1 MSLNVEGQ
9 DCPVCKG
16 HLFNDDDIV
25 YCPICGAPHHRD
37 CYNALGHCALE
48 ADHGTDRQY
57 VRPDPSE
64 KADEAPPPQGKK
76 CRFCG
81 ADLAKGALF
90 CDRCGNPVDGG
101 SQPSRPAGQVGGMP
115 FVIDPLGGVGQ
126 GEKIE
131 DIPVTDMARFVAVN
145 TPRYIPVFRRL
156 SKKKRV
162 SWNWAAFLLPEGWL
176 LYRKCYGSGILFL
189 MLSLICAVLAVPY
202 QLAANAALSAL
213 PENATMA
220 QMYSLLMSA
229 SLELFSPFVMNTSLL
244 SGAMRIGYRVVCGL
258 FGDYIYRAHAIDKIH
273 KLRGEA
279 GYSDLLARAG
289 GVSLALLLAA
299 ILIVNWAPVLIASLL

>member
-9 DCPVCKG
+9 DCPVCRG

-25 YCPICGAPHHRD
+25 YCPVCGAPHHRD

-57 VRPDPSE
+57 ARPEESE
-64 KADEAPPPQGKK
+64 KEDRASDRGKK
-76 CRFCG
+76 CGFCG
-81 ADLAKGALF
+81 AVLAEDALF
-90 CDRCGNPVDGG
+90 CDQCGNPVNGDEHTPRGG
-101 SQPSRPAGQVGGMP
+101 RTMGGAP

-176 LYRKCYGSGILFL
+176 FYRKCYGPGVLFL
-189 MLSLICAVLAVPY
+189 MLSLIATILGSPY
-202 QLAANAALSAL
+202 QTAVNEVLSTL
-213 PENATMA
+213 PEDATMP
-220 QMYSLLMSA
+220 QVYSLLLS
-229 SLELFSPFVMNTSLL
+229 SSIEFSPFVTITSLL
-244 SGAMRIGYRVVCGL
+244 SGALSIGYRVACGL
-258 FGDYIYRAHAIDKIH
+258 FGDWIYRVHAIAKIH
-273 KLRGEA
+273 KIQGEA
-279 GYSDLLARAG
+279 EYSDLLSRTG
-289 GVSLALLLAA
+289 GVSLLLLLVAV
-299 ILIVNWAPVLIASLL
+299 LIFNWMPVLVYSLL